1 MYNIPYRG
9 QCLGAEI
16 IMDKNKQYMIEAVVG
31 LVVLVTLIFFAVW
44 LLLRKGDDKRAV
56 DEQYVAEQESVQEVI
71 NPDTAEAGD
80 VTADTADA
88 GVKAPAPAA
97 NKESK
102 GIDLTEENRKK
113 KTPAGELSQ
122 TYTAGQPLSWTE
134 DTYQLPELYACWDAY
149 ELEAVSDLINLDR
162 VRKITDSL
170 KNSNDFYYYG
180 DTDRDGNP
188 EGKGLAVYANNTYYF
203 GSWKK
208 GLRSGEGMWI
218 RLFPDKNGVV
228 NGIKGVTWHQYSGA
242 WSNDYPNGQGQENIQ
257 YDPEVLDADK
267 EDYVIQNAIGGFKNG
282 FYNGEMYIMVNDGD
296 GTTTDW
302 YGTAKEGVFTY
313 IGDKKGYAGKRAIW
327 KAGDGYDTGEEDN
340 CHWILPKENSDYGI
354 AGLKKAK

>member
-1 MYNIPYRG
+1 
-9 QCLGAEI
+9 
-16 IMDKNKQYMIEAVVG
+16 MDKNRQYMIEAVVG
-31 LVVLVTLIFFAVW
+31 LIVLVTLIVFAVW
-44 LLLRKGDDKRAV
+44 LLIRKGDNNRRIE
-56 DEQYVAEQESVQEVI
+56 DEQYAIEQESGEEVEEI
-71 NPDTAEAGD
+71 AVTDEAD
-80 VTADTADA
+80 VTADPANA
-88 GVKAPAPAA
+88 EVKVPAPD
-97 NKESK
+97 NSKENK
-102 GIDLTEENRKK
+102 GIDLTEEERKK

-122 TYTAGQPLSWTE
+122 TYTAGQPLSWSE

-149 ELEAVSDLINLDR
+149 ELDAVTDLINLER
-162 VRKITDSL
+162 VKKITNSL
-170 KNSNDFYYYG
+170 KKSNDFYYYG

-188 EGKGLAVYANNTYYF
+188 EGKGLAVYADNTYYF

-228 NGIKGVTWHQYSGA
+228 NGITGVTWHQYSGM

-257 YDPEVLDADK
+257 YDPEVLDVNK

-282 FYNGEMYIMVNDGD
+282 FYDGEMYIMVNDGD

-340 CHWILPKENSDYGI
+340 CRWILPKENSDYGI

>member
-1 MYNIPYRG
+1 
-9 QCLGAEI
+9 
-16 IMDKNKQYMIEAVVG
+16 MDKNRQYMIEAVVG
-31 LVVLVTLIFFAVW
+31 LIVLVTLIVFAVW
-44 LLLRKGDDKRAV
+44 LLIRKGDNNRRIE
-56 DEQYVAEQESVQEVI
+56 DEQYAIEQESGEEVEEI
-71 NPDTAEAGD
+71 D
-80 VTADTADA
+80 VTDEADVTSDPVNAE
-88 GVKAPAPAA
+88 VKVPAPD
-97 NKESK
+97 NSKENK
-102 GIDLTEENRKK
+102 GIDLTEEERKK
-113 KTPAGELSQ
+113 KTSAGELSQ

-149 ELEAVSDLINLDR
+149 ELDAVTDLINLER
-162 VRKITDSL
+162 VKKITNSL
-170 KNSNDFYYYG
+170 KKSNDFYYYG

-188 EGKGLAVYANNTYYF
+188 EGKGLAVYADNTYYF

-228 NGIKGVTWHQYSGA
+228 NGITGVTWHQYSGM

-257 YDPEVLDADK
+257 YDPEVLDVNK

-340 CHWILPKENSDYGI
+340 CRWILPKENSDYGI